1 MEHLTTFVSS
11 RGLLKS
17 CDAYNLLPR
26 SSVDS
31 VDSTLL
37 DRHVPGGTIYVCTDA
52 LARFSNEVLPKIPSP
67 FVLVTGDSDTP
78 IDNDFISSPQVRSLL
93 GSPFLIEWFA
103 QNLTIQNEVL
113 RAIPIGQDYHTVW
126 ERPGIWG
133 LGAASPIAQEHQLIE
148 MFRQAPNIK
157 NRYPIA
163 YCNWHFEINRGDR
176 RECFSRAEQQACF
189 YEPARLPR
197 MASWGRQA
205 EFMFVLSPSGV
216 GLDCHRT
223 WEALSLGCI
232 PIVKRNGISKL
243 FADLPV
249 VVIDDW
255 CEVTATNL
263 ERFYD
268 ELSGKKF
275 DMSSL
280 FLTYWVQKFRNLE
293 RRLLPPMTMSAFQR
307 LITHSSK

>member
-1 MEHLTTFVSS
+1 MEHLTTLVSS

-17 CDAYNLLPR
+17 CNAYNIRPR

-31 VDSTLL
+31 VDSSLL
-37 DRHVPGGTIYVCTDA
+37 DSHGPGGSIYVCTDA
-52 LARFSNEVLPKIPSP
+52 LARFSSEVLPKISSP

-78 IDNDFISSPQVRSLL
+78 IDDELLNSAPARALLESS
-93 GSPFLIEWFA
+93 FLIEWFA
-103 QNLTIQNEVL
+103 QNLATQNEVL

-133 LGAASPIAQEHQLIE
+133 LGPSSPIAQEHLLIE
-148 MFRQAPNIK
+148 TFRQAPDIK
-157 NRYPIA
+157 NRYPRA
-163 YCNWHFEINRGDR
+163 YCNWHFELNRGDR
-176 RECFSRAEQQACF
+176 RECLSRAEQQACF

-197 MASWGRQA
+197 QASWARQA

-216 GLDCHRT
+216 GFDCHRT

-232 PIVKRNGISKL
+232 PIVKKNRISKL
-243 FADLPV
+243 FEGLPV
-249 VVIDDW
+249 ILVDDW

-263 ERFYD
+263 QRFYD
-268 ELSGKKF
+268 ELCQKKF

-280 FLTYWVQKFRNLE
+280 FLTHWVQKFRNNN
-293 RRLLPPMTMSAFQR
+293 RRLLPPMTMSTFQR